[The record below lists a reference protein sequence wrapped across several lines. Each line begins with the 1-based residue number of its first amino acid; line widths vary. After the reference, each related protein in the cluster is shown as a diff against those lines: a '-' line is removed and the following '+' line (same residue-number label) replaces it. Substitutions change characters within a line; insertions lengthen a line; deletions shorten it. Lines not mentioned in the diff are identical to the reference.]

1 METILNGANTSRKI
15 KAMLAARGLTADT
28 LAPLIDLHTVTIYAR
43 MKNNSW
49 SVEEINKI
57 ATHYNIDPKD
67 LI

>member
-1 METILNGANTSRKI
+1 MESFLDNANTSHKI
-15 KAMLAARGLTADT
+15 KALLAARGLNADT
-28 LAPLIDLHTVTIYAR
+28 LAPILSLHTVTIYAR

-57 ATHYNIDPKD
+57 AEHHNIDPKD